1 MQRVNTDDYKICRKI
16 TDILQLANTN
26 DMKMIFKTS
35 KGCVLITSTWTC
47 DISARR
53 ALSSE
58 CVENKYLRS

>member
-1 MQRVNTDDYKICRKI
+1 MQRVNTDDYKNCRKI
-16 TDILQLANTN
+16 IDILLFANTN

-35 KGCVLITSTWTC
+35 DGCVLITSTWTC

-58 CVENKYLRS
+58 CAENKYLRS